1 MKKMKRFASAALAA
15 LLLAGSVPSALAL
28 DSTPPMYEQFGYGNG
43 EEFMEDRGWVLDVL
57 TYDQASDYYRQHL
70 DAIHKNPQLAL
81 DYDGQYTTLAELDQ
95 DIALG
100 YWESREEFYR
110 NVAFYMVGADD
121 YEQHC
126 QLSVQLDGSTVHFP
140 DAGPEKVNGRV
151 MAPFRAIAEA
161 LGAEVGYDAGKVTA
175 KKDGQTL
182 SFTLGGK
189 QFTVTDSAGKT
200 VRTAALD
207 TVPYNKSGRTYVPV
221 RFFAEAFGLNAE
233 WDQEYQTAVLYDR
246 NALVSEL
253 DGEFSVLSQ
262 WIKAQPTQENAKALR
277 SVATINAVYTA
288 FDTIDGNKDY
298 KVNAKVEIVA
308 DGKTTDATVTVDL
321 RVLAEYLRGQEMPD
335 DVLSA
340 AAMATLKTALSDVK
354 AEILCDAENGSLYL
368 RCPAL
373 AKVLLLDGSDND
385 DLKKLANGAW
395 LHIDWSDVLFGMGL
409 DEQMDALREMQFTSI
424 GESLVAAEENRI
436 KTSEYCYW
444 ENLWENVWEEADDL
458 GTIFA
463 DDLFTRSG
471 SRYTAKLDKQ
481 DEWSE
486 SHTTGSYTLNVADG
500 SFSGSIEN
508 RAENWGDT
516 TKTAMTFSGNL
527 QNCKLKV
534 TYHQK
539 NTGILVLD
547 LTLTSAETNA
557 APRSAPPEGS
567 TIVEWTQEGYSDEDA
582 EADMSD
588 FMQPYM

>member
-15 LLLAGSVPSALAL
+15 LLLTGSAPSALAL
-28 DSTPPMYEQFGYGNG
+28 DSTPPLYEQFGCDDG
-43 EEFMEDRGWVLDVL
+43 EEFMEDRGWFLDVL

-81 DYDGQYTTLAELDQ
+81 DYDGQYTTFAELDQ
-95 DIALG
+95 DIAQG

-110 NVAFYMVGADD
+110 NVAFYMVGDDD

-126 QLSVQLDGSTVHFP
+126 RLSVQLNGKTVDFP
-140 DAGPEKVNGRV
+140 DAGPENVNGRV
-151 MAPFRAIAEA
+151 MVPFRAIAET
-161 LGAEVGYDAGKVTA
+161 LGAEVGYDAGKITA
-175 KKDGQTL
+175 EKDGETL
-182 SFTLGGK
+182 SFTIGGR

-200 VRTAALD
+200 VKTAALD
-207 TVPYNKSGRTYVPV
+207 AVPYSKSGRTYVPV
-221 RFFAEAFGLNAE
+221 RFFAEAFGLNVQ
-233 WDQEYQTAVLYDR
+233 WDQEYQTVVLYDR
-246 NALVSEL
+246 EALVSEL
-253 DGEFSVLSQ
+253 DSEFSVLSQ

-321 RVLAEYLRGQEMPD
+321 RVLAEYLLGQEMPN

-340 AAMATLKTALSDVK
+340 ATMATLKTALSNVK

-373 AKVLLLDGSDND
+373 AKLLMIDGSDND

-395 LHIDWSDVLFGMGL
+395 LHIDWSELLFGM
-409 DEQMDALREMQFTSI
+409 DFNEQMDALREMQFSSI
-424 GESLVAAEENRI
+424 GESLVAAKETQI
-436 KTSEYCYW
+436 KTSEYYGW
-444 ENLWENVWEEADDL
+444 ENLWKDVQEEADEL

-463 DDLFTRSG
+463 DELFTRSG
-471 SRYTAKLDKQ
+471 SRYTAKIDTQ
-481 DEWSE
+481 DEWNE
-486 SHTTGSYTLNVADG
+486 AHTTGSYTLNVADG

-516 TKTAMTFSGNL
+516 TKTVMTFSGNL

-534 TYHQK
+534 TYHKK
-539 NTGILVLD
+539 NTGVLALD
-547 LTLTSAETNA
+547 LTLTSAETSA

-567 TIVEWTQEGYSDEDA
+567 TIVEWTQEGSSDEYP
-582 EADMSD
+582 ADWEYGWDKAME
-588 FMQPYM
+588 